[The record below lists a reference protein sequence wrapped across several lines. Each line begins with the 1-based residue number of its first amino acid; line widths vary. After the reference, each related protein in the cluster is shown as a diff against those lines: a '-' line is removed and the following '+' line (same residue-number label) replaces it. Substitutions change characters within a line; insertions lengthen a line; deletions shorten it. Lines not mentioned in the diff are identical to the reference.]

1 MKSFLALLL
10 TVFLASFLSFP
21 VNAQEEKDSDQKEEE
36 EEEVIVN
43 YEIVQQGTY
52 SGKRDTIAK
61 LIATQAE
68 WEQLWK
74 QHVSVLVPQPPVPQ
88 IDFETEVVVAI
99 FAGEKKSGGYA
110 VVIKDVSAEV
120 NDVVVTYRFTEPQPG
135 SFTIQVI
142 TQPYVILKMDKPKGI
157 VRLVQG

>member
-21 VNAQEEKDSDQKEEE
+21 VNAQEEKESDQKEEA

-43 YEIVQQGTY
+43 YEIVQQVTY

-61 LIATQAE
+61 VIGTQAE

-88 IDFETEVVVAI
+88 IDFETEMGVGTTFHVRIPVQ
-99 FAGEKKSGGYA
+99 
-110 VVIKDVSAEV
+110 
-120 NDVVVTYRFTEPQPG
+120 QPK
-135 SFTIQVI
+135 
-142 TQPYVILKMDKPKGI
+142 TQELS
-157 VRLVQG
+157 